1 MPALSFTARL
11 TFCAVLRKACR
22 PMNNA
27 PHPGPLVLSPIEIEC
42 LFLAI
47 DNQLR
52 QVSTQLP
59 NYSYRSPPHD
69 ALTEIA
75 HHLSSARNL
84 ILAARERR
92 AFPALA

>member
-1 MPALSFTARL
+1 
-11 TFCAVLRKACR
+11 
-22 PMNNA
+22 MNNA
-27 PHPGPLVLSPIEIEC
+27 PYPGPLVLSPIEIDC

-59 NYSYRSPPHD
+59 NHPYRSPPHD

-75 HHLSSARNL
+75 HHLLTARN
-84 ILAARERR
+84 IIHAARERR
-92 AFPALA
+92 GFPAVA